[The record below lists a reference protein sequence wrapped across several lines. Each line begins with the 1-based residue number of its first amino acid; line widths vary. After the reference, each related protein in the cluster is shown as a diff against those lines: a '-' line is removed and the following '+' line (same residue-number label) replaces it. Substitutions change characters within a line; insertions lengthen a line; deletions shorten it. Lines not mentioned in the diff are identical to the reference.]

1 MLHIT
6 YLRNKK
12 FGILILIKHGTDME
26 KEFIMK
32 IVNSD

>member
-6 YLRNKK
+6 YLKNEK

-26 KEFIMK
+26 R
-32 IVNSD
+32 SLL

>member
-12 FGILILIKHGTDME
+12 YGILILIKHGTDME
-26 KEFIMK
+26 R
-32 IVNSD
+32 SLL